1 MKKMSL
7 FLCLLGMFSCAK
19 QSGTTAPEPVGS
31 KLFQSRTQVHTE
43 AVEYYQSCPDLA
55 TGIDPVVYTGPQ
67 DPQTQT
73 APGYGFNPND
83 NYDRGWAD
91 GYRDA
96 LFYQNYIGTDPLI
109 VCSYNVQ
116 RGVYDAATA
125 GLIRWVADSYQLKP
139 GETWVAPRMSTN
151 CHDETWAL
159 KKCVL
164 NHAAS
169 SRALLLQYQFN
180 STYPGRT
187 QAQKDY
193 DTGRLAGYKTGINT
207 QPFSF

>member
-19 QSGTTAPEPVGS
+19 QSETTAPEPVGS
-31 KLFQSRTQVHTE
+31 KSFQSRNPVHTE
-43 AVEYYQSCPDLA
+43 AIEYYASCPDPA

-73 APGYGFNPND
+73 VPGFGFHPND

-91 GYRDA
+91 GLRDA
-96 LFYQNYIGTDPLI
+96 LFYQNYIGTDPFMI
-109 VCSYNVQ
+109 CSYSIQ
-116 RGVYDAATA
+116 RGIYDASVT
-125 GLIRWVADSYQLKP
+125 GNIRWVNDSYNPKP
-139 GETWVAPRMSTN
+139 GESWAAARIKSEG
-151 CHDETWAL
+151 CQEDYAL

-164 NHAAS
+164 KNAS
-169 SRALLLQYQFN
+169 GPRALMLQYEFN
-180 STYPGRT
+180 NVYPGRI
-187 QAQKDY
+187 QAQVDY
-193 DTGRLAGYKTGINT
+193 DNGRLAGYKTGILT